1 MEMRVVVGGGGGRGV
16 GEQCEVLEN
25 PLGDVPVPA
34 VQGDDVGL
42 RADGLLVEEL
52 DKVPGGASEELNKG
66 EHLLTHLVSVFADH
80 SVDAISGDVVDVV
93 GLVFELPGDVLDQ
106 SDDEVDV
113 EFLLELGF
121 GLGFG
126 LGLLLLH

>member
-1 MEMRVVVGGGGGRGV
+1 MKMRAVVGGGGGGSV

-66 EHLLTHLVSVFADH
+66 ENLLAHFVSVFADH
-80 SVDAISGDVVDVV
+80 SLDAISGDVVDII
-93 GLVFELPGDVLDQ
+93 GFVFELPGDILDQ

-113 EFLLELGF
+113 KFLLEFGF
-121 GLGFG
+121 R
-126 LGLLLLH
+126 